1 MSTTKTK
8 PDKAKAIRCLLNV
21 QRMPITRFE
30 LLTDRNGA
38 KSARARRA
46 ILGHIAD
53 SANPDGTGSYVS
65 DSYLRSKTGF
75 TERHIISLREC
86 LHDLGLLDWTDKR
99 GYAGEKKGWG
109 SNLYTVK
116 FENWPRRNIIRKILE
131 KPEELNPEVSNPE
144 VHNSNLNPE
153 IPELNPEVSATEM
166 PLNPEISELNPEA
179 MVSDNRLSSPP
190 LESTALPTAQIE
202 PDGLVGWMASYYGQE
217 KAEIITISND
227 ERKQIE
233 ALSEH
238 YSSETIRKVWAYWI
252 KNRPRG
258 LRGLV
263 HIVNAF
269 ANEFTG
275 AIEALGS
282 AKRKYSAEEIQAA
295 IEGNVRKRQ
304 ADNKKRLAAIAQEK
318 EFAAVGEPF

>member
-1 MSTTKTK
+1 
-8 PDKAKAIRCLLNV
+8 
-21 QRMPITRFE
+21 
-30 LLTDRNGA
+30 
-38 KSARARRA
+38 
-46 ILGHIAD
+46 
-53 SANPDGTGSYVS
+53 
-65 DSYLRSKTGF
+65 
-75 TERHIISLREC
+75 
-86 LHDLGLLDWTDKR
+86 LGLLDWTDKR

-179 MVSDNRLSSPP
+179 MVSDNRLSLPP

-217 KAEIITISND
+217 KAEIITISSD

-233 ALSEH
+233 ALSKT
-238 YSSETIRKVWAYWI
+238 YSTETIRKVWAYWI

-258 LRGLV
+258 LKGLV

-282 AKRKYSAEEIQAA
+282 AKREYSPEEIQIVMDRAA
-295 IEGNVRKRQ
+295 EKHRAEIANDLAKRQ
-304 ADNKKRLAAIAQEK
+304 REK
-318 EFAAVGEPF
+318 AFATSEI

>member
-1 MSTTKTK
+1 MPTTKTK

-30 LLTDRNGA
+30 LPADRNGA

-75 TERHIISLREC
+75 TERHIISLRES
-86 LHDLGLLDWTDKR
+86 LHALGLLDWTDKR

-116 FENWPRRNIIRKILE
+116 FENWPRRNFIRKIFE
-131 KPEELNPEVSNPE
+131 KPELNPEVSNPE

-153 IPELNPEVSATEM
+153 VLELNPEVSATEM
-166 PLNPEISELNPEA
+166 LLNPEISELNPEA
-179 MVSDNRLSSPP
+179 MVSDNRLSLPP
-190 LESTALPTAQIE
+190 LESTALPTAQTE
-202 PDGLVGWMASYYGQE
+202 PKGLAGWMASHYGQE
-217 KAEIITISND
+217 KAEILTVSNK

-233 ALSEH
+233 ELSEN
-238 YSSETIRKVWAYWI
+238 YSAEAIRKVWAYWI

-258 LRGLV
+258 LDKLV

-269 ANEFTG
+269 VKEFTG

-282 AKRKYSAEEIQAA
+282 AKREYSAEEIQAA
-295 IEGNVRKRQ
+295 IEGNVQKRQ
-304 ADNKKRLAAIAQEK
+304 ADNKKRLAAIAQER
-318 EFAAVGEPF
+318 ELAAVGEPF

>member
-1 MSTTKTK
+1 MNTTKTK

-30 LLTDRNGA
+30 LPADRNGA

-75 TERHIISLREC
+75 TERHIISLRES
-86 LHDLGLLDWTDKR
+86 LHALGLLDWTDKR

-116 FENWPRRNIIRKILE
+116 FENWPRRNFIRKSFE
-131 KPEELNPEVSNPE
+131 KPELNPEVSNPE

-153 IPELNPEVSATEM
+153 ILRLNPEVSARNTH
-166 PLNPEISELNPEA
+166 LNPEIPELNPEIIT
-179 MVSDNRLSSPP
+179 SDNRLYVPP
-190 LESTALPTAQIE
+190 LESTAHPTAQTE
-202 PDGLVGWMASYYGQE
+202 PDKLAGWMASHYGQE
-217 KAEIITISND
+217 KGEILTVSNN

-233 ALSEH
+233 ALSEA
-238 YSSETIRKVWAYWI
+238 YPAETIRKVWAYWI

-258 LRGLV
+258 LDGLV

-269 ANEFTG
+269 VNEFASG
-275 AIEALGS
+275 IEVLGS
-282 AKRKYSAEEIQAA
+282 VNREYSPEEIQAA
-295 IEGNVRKRQ
+295 IDRNVKERQ
-304 ADNKKRLAAIAQEK
+304 AEITHALAESAREKELAASLEI
-318 EFAAVGEPF
+318 